1 MVAAMNRHTI
11 IATAAA
17 TLLAGGT
24 AAATSAAAADVTS
37 VDGDADRV
45 GARQLRLSAE
55 TRGADSVRFLYA
67 GRSYAGR
74 LVETDDG
81 ERDWTRTVTARKRDR
96 RVGRIVTFKVRA
108 CDGGACTTRTIR
120 DRLERED

>member
-1 MVAAMNRHTI
+1 MNRHTI

-24 AAATSAAAADVTS
+24 AAAASSAAAAVTTI
-37 VDGDADRV
+37 DGDADLV
-45 GARQLRLSAE
+45 AGKLRLSAE
-55 TRGADSVRFLYA
+55 TRGADSVRFLYG

-74 LVETDDG
+74 LVDADDG
-81 ERDWTRTVTARKRDR
+81 EREWSRTVTARKGHR
-96 RVGRIVTFKVRA
+96 RAGRIVTFKVRA

-120 DRLERED
+120 DRLEREDD

>member
-1 MVAAMNRHTI
+1 MNRHTI

-24 AAATSAAAADVTS
+24 AAAASNAAASATTI
-37 VDGDADRV
+37 DGDADLV
-45 GARQLRLSAE
+45 AGKLRLSAE

-74 LVETDDG
+74 LVDADDG
-81 ERDWTRTVTARKRDR
+81 ERDWSRTVTARKGHR
-96 RVGRIVTFKVRA
+96 RAGRIIVFKVRA

-120 DRLERED
+120 DRLEREDD